1 MTKASL
7 INSKLPRVGTTIFTI
22 MSRLAN
28 EHNAINLS
36 QGFPDY
42 GCSKELVALIHKN
55 MLAGNNQ
62 YAPMPG
68 LLSLREAI
76 SKKMDCAYGKKHDA
90 ETEITITAGATQ
102 AIFTAISTIVNP
114 GDEVI
119 IFEPAYD
126 CYAPAIELYGG
137 KVVPIT
143 LQFPNYTID
152 WKEVA
157 GLVNTK
163 TRAIIINNPNNPTSG
178 VFDKNDLLQLE
189 NIVRNTNIVII
200 SDEVYE
206 HLIFDGAQHQ
216 SVAAFKGLA
225 ERSFIV
231 FSFGKTYHATG
242 WKIGYCLAPKELMN
256 EFRKIHQFNVFCVNN
271 PIQQAL
277 AEYLNKTEDYL
288 TLPNF
293 FQEKR
298 DFFVDK
304 LNGSRFTIYPS
315 KGTYFQLL
323 GYEKISREN
332 DVAFAERL
340 IKEFKVASIPL
351 SVFYDKKED
360 NKVLRFCFAKK
371 NETLLSAA
379 EILKSI

>member
-1 MTKASL
+1 MLNGSL
-7 INSKLPRVGTTIFTI
+7 INSKLPQVGTTIFTI
-22 MSRLAN
+22 MGKLAS

-42 GCSKELVALIHKN
+42 SCSQELVELIHKN

-62 YAPMPG
+62 YAPMQG

-76 SKKMDCAYGKKHDA
+76 SKKMDAAYEKKYDA

-102 AIFTAISTIVNP
+102 AIFTAISTIVYQ

-126 CYAPAIELYGG
+126 CYAPAIEIYGG
-137 KVVPIT
+137 KVIPIT
-143 LQFPNYTID
+143 LRFPNYTVD
-152 WKEVA
+152 WQEVA
-157 GLVNTK
+157 SLVNTK
-163 TRAIIINNPNNPTSG
+163 TRAIIINNPNNPSSS
-178 VFDKNDLLQLE
+178 VFNKSDLLQLE

-206 HLIFDGAQHQ
+206 HLIFDSAEHY
-216 SVAAFKGLA
+216 SVAHFEGLSK
-225 ERSFIV
+225 RSFIV
-231 FSFGKTYHATG
+231 YSFGKTYHATG
-242 WKIGYCLAPKELMN
+242 WKIGYCIAPKELMS
-256 EFRKIHQFNVFCVNN
+256 EFRKVHQFNVFCVNH

-277 AEYLNKTEDYL
+277 AEHMKRAEGYLS
-288 TLPNF
+288 LPQF
-293 FQEKR
+293 FQQKR
-298 DFFVDK
+298 DFFVGK
-304 LNGSRFTIYPS
+304 LAGSRFTILPS

-323 GYEKISREN
+323 SYEKISKEN
-332 DVAFAERL
+332 DVVFAERL
-340 IKEFKVASIPL
+340 IKEFKIAGIPL
-351 SVFYDKKED
+351 SVFYSNKED

-371 NETLLSAA
+371 NETLLRAA

>member
-1 MTKASL
+1 MLNGSL
-7 INSKLPRVGTTIFTI
+7 INSKLPQVGTTIFTI
-22 MSRLAN
+22 MSKLAS

-42 GCSKELVALIHKN
+42 SCSQELVELIHKK

-62 YAPMPG
+62 YAPMQG

-76 SKKMDCAYGKKHDA
+76 SKKMGLVYEKKYDA

-102 AIFTAISTIVNP
+102 AIFTAISTIVSP

-119 IFEPAYD
+119 VFEPAYD
-126 CYAPAIELYGG
+126 CYTPAIELYGG
-137 KVVPIT
+137 KVVPVT
-143 LQFPNYTID
+143 LQFPHYSIS
-152 WKEVA
+152 WEEVA
-157 GLVNTK
+157 SLINTK
-163 TRAIIINNPNNPTSG
+163 TRAIIINNPNNPSSS
-178 VFDKNDLLQLE
+178 VFTKKDLLQLE

>member
-1 MTKASL
+1 MIKGSL
-7 INSKLPRVGTTIFTI
+7 INSKLPQVGTTIFTV
-22 MSRLAN
+22 MSKLAN

-42 GCSKELVALIHKN
+42 SCSQELVSLIHKN

-68 LLSLREAI
+68 LLSLREVI
-76 SKKMDCAYGKKHDA
+76 SKKMGLVYEKKYDA

-157 GLVNTK
+157 GLINTK
-163 TRAIIINNPNNPTSG
+163 TRAIIINNPNNPTSS

-225 ERSFIV
+225 ERCFIV

-304 LNGSRFTIYPS
+304 LNGSRFTVYPS

-323 GYEKISREN
+323 GYEKISNEN

-351 SVFYDKKED
+351 SVFYNKKDD

-371 NETLLSAA
+371 NETLLRAA